1 MCGGVTIGLAGLKFS
16 GSPSRSG
23 DSRARAARVAVKIV
37 APRRSLYV

>member
-16 GSPSRSG
+16 GSPRRSG
-23 DSRARAARVAVKIV
+23 DSRARVARIVVKME